1 MDEEIIYF
9 RQFPNCR
16 KKDKN
21 GNLAKYQGEHFN
33 LSKLPTETL
42 KKEFRSYIIY
52 RGKNG
57 IYSTLKFDRCAY
69 NHVVKFLNSS
79 INRNINSLLDRT
91 DEKWISLLKGW
102 MIQNGMKI
110 TKTIQQDY
118 EKANIGNADT
128 IRYFKRILHFIEPED
143 FREEIEK
150 DIWCLNKL
158 NIEIRKNPIK
168 GQKTLNFT
176 KIIQFQMR
184 EECKKAVYM
193 NLKCEAL
200 GTVALELI
208 TMRKFSAYLHKEHPE
223 INSFSEVDR
232 DVLEGFLIDLMMS
245 QNAMSTTRGN
255 VKSLRNQLE
264 TIGKIYNYERL
275 EHLFLNTDIPSNIQ
289 AEFKV
294 YSDEEIK
301 RLNAEI
307 TKMDEQ
313 IARCMIIHQMLGTR
327 ISDTLTLKRDCIHRI
342 NGQYIIEIKQIK
354 TGKFQKPVSKDIVD
368 LLQRSIKYTEKKYGN
383 TDYIF
388 VSPTN
393 PNRPMQYASIRTNI
407 ITMIRTKQLKDDNG
421 NMFRFETH
429 MFRRYYGAKLTEM
442 HLDDWTIARLL
453 GHKGISSVKHYRKM
467 SNQKMAEETREIRK
481 LMSDIIFSTLSGWGE
496 EYEQIRQDD

>member
-1 MDEEIIYF
+1 
-9 RQFPNCR
+9 
-16 KKDKN
+16 
-21 GNLAKYQGEHFN
+21 
-33 LSKLPTETL
+33 
-42 KKEFRSYIIY
+42 
-52 RGKNG
+52 
-57 IYSTLKFDRCAY
+57 
-69 NHVVKFLNSS
+69 
-79 INRNINSLLDRT
+79 
-91 DEKWISLLKGW
+91 
-102 MIQNGMKI
+102 
-110 TKTIQQDY
+110 
-118 EKANIGNADT
+118 
-128 IRYFKRILHFIEPED
+128 
-143 FREEIEK
+143 
-150 DIWCLNKL
+150 
-158 NIEIRKNPIK
+158 
-168 GQKTLNFT
+168 
-176 KIIQFQMR
+176 
-184 EECKKAVYM
+184 
-193 NLKCEAL
+193 
-200 GTVALELI
+200 
-208 TMRKFSAYLHKEHPE
+208 MRKFSAYLHKEHPE